1 MNESDKWEGLQ
12 QGTGRENEI
21 NVDPYMSDSSR
32 DIYTTPEVMETAVVV
47 EDRAILCSHIP
58 R

>member
-21 NVDPYMSDSSR
+21 NVDPYMSAAGIFTQR
-32 DIYTTPEVMETAVVV
+32 
-47 EDRAILCSHIP
+47 RK
-58 R
+58 